1 MNQNSFPN
9 PFHNSWLF
17 PSDMTNHTAY
27 RDTLEMLPSIIIII
41 IIIIIITIIIIII
54 IIIIITIIII
64 QFVAVFKTIKQIN
77 SMYLTWG
84 ECDDRHRKCSHW
96 RSRGLCEK
104 KAKRM
109 DRWCP
114 WACHKCVPEKLGE
127 IYIYMQ

>member
-1 MNQNSFPN
+1 
-9 PFHNSWLF
+9 
-17 PSDMTNHTAY
+17 
-27 RDTLEMLPSIIIII
+27 
-41 IIIIIITIIIIII
+41 
-54 IIIIITIIII
+54 
-64 QFVAVFKTIKQIN
+64 
-77 SMYLTWG
+77 MYLTWG

-127 IYIYMQ
+127 IYIYMQSIKRIQDCDGDTPREHNDPGGGGVTWVNVCWVLCRWPLRAPTPL

>member
-1 MNQNSFPN
+1 MESKDEYEYKTNMNQNSFPN
-9 PFHNSWLF
+9 PFHNSLLF

-27 RDTLEMLPSIIIII
+27 LLGHAGNATISKCKIIIII
-41 IIIIIITIIIIII
+41 IIIIII
-54 IIIIITIIII
+54 
-64 QFVAVFKTIKQIN
+64 QFVAVFRTIKQIN

-109 DRWCP
+109 DHWCP